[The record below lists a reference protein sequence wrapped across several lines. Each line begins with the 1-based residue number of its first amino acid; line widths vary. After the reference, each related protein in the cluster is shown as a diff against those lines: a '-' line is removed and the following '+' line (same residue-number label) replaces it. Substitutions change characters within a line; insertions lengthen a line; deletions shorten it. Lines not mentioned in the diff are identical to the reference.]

1 MPCSART
8 QSFTITWRPAIK
20 VVTVLG
26 TRPEIIRLSRTIVL
40 LDESFEHVLVHTG
53 QNSSFE
59 LNAVFFQELQIRK
72 PDEFLNASTS
82 SVASFLADSLVGIEK
97 VLASEKPDAFLILGD
112 TNSALTAVIA
122 KKLHIP
128 IFHLE
133 AGNRSFDA
141 NVPEEANRR
150 LIDHLADVNFPY
162 SEAARR
168 NLLAEGLEP
177 RRTILS
183 GSPLREILTHYAEP
197 IRNSG
202 ALDKAGVQPR
212 KYFVVS
218 AHRQENVDPPE
229 RLTQLI
235 ETLHRIRA
243 HYQVPMLISTHP
255 RTRDKIE
262 RSGFRSDDDSIVFHE
277 PFGFFDYVRLQQDAF
292 CVLSDSGT
300 LSEEAAIVGFP
311 AVTMR
316 AAIERPEAVETGV
329 LVLGDVDFDRNV
341 AGIDWIRRN
350 WKGMEVPPE
359 YHVAN
364 FSHRVVSAILS
375 MAPSHQFM
383 SGIR

>member
-1 MPCSART
+1 MPCSARIPG
-8 QSFTITWRPAIK
+8 FTTTWRRAIK

-53 QNSSFE
+53 QNSTFA
-59 LNAVFFQELQIRK
+59 LNEVFFEELQIRK
-72 PDEFLNASTS
+72 PDEFLNASTA
-82 SVASFLADSLVGIEK
+82 SVASFLADALIGIER
-97 VLASEKPDAFLILGD
+97 VLTTEKPDAFLVLGD
-112 TNSALTAVIA
+112 TNSALTAVMA

-141 NVPEEANRR
+141 NVPEEVNRR
-150 LIDHLADVNFPY
+150 LIDHLADFNFPY

-183 GSPLREILTHYAEP
+183 GSPLREILTHYADP
-197 IRNSG
+197 IRNSN
-202 ALDKAGVQPR
+202 ALEKARVQPGN
-212 KYFVVS
+212 YFVVS
-218 AHRQENVDPPE
+218 AHRQENVDSPE
-229 RLTQLI
+229 RLTLLI
-235 ETLHRIRA
+235 ETLHRIRN
-243 HYQVPMLISTHP
+243 HYQIPLLISTHP
-255 RTRDKIE
+255 RTRDKLE

-277 PFGFFDYVRLQQDAF
+277 PFGFFDYIRLQQDAF

-300 LSEEAAIVGFP
+300 LSEEAAIIGFP

-316 AAIERPEAVETGV
+316 TAIERPEAVEAGV
-329 LVLGDVDFDRNV
+329 LVLSDLDFDRNI
-341 AGIDWIRRN
+341 AGIDWIRANRMT
-350 WKGMEVPPE
+350 MEVPIE
-359 YHVAN
+359 YRVEN
-364 FSHRVVSAILS
+364 FSHRIVSAIMT
-375 MAPSHQFM
+375 MAPSHRIM